1 MPSPSAS
8 ARTRL
13 FVSSSGRLAILMA
26 SPLLY
31 HHNSTLGSAFCH
43 GTAAEIAELYVVS
56 LEHAV
61 GTNSEETF
69 TPRRLFGDPLV
80 GAPAV
85 FYLLQSAISQ
95 PSEDPAKASR
105 SYFCSRLMNDV

>member
-1 MPSPSAS
+1 M
-8 ARTRL
+8 
-13 FVSSSGRLAILMA
+13 
-26 SPLLY
+26 LY
-31 HHNSTLGSAFCH
+31 QHNSTPGGDFYH

-85 FYLLQSAISQ
+85 FYFLQSAISQ
-95 PSEDPAKASR
+95 PSEDPANASR
-105 SYFCSRLMNDV
+105 SYFCSRPMNDV